1 MGKRWLVAIGATG
14 AALAAR
20 SAWRNWG
27 ATADERLM
35 ALPGDE
41 LVPEPASTTT
51 QAVTVLAPPS
61 EVWRWLVQIGQ
72 DRGGLYS
79 YDWMDNLIGL
89 RIHSADEVRDEWQHL
104 AVGDRVRLIPPGWMG
119 LADGYSLP
127 VAHVEPERSIVLRQ
141 EPPEH
146 PWNAIWSFTILP
158 DPDWPDRCRLVSRSR
173 DEQRPGL
180 GAAMQRALTA
190 AFDPITL
197 VMTRRM
203 LLGIKERAESEPV
216 TTWQGRQVR

>member
-1 MGKRWLVAIGATG
+1 MGKGWLVVTAAAG
-14 AALAAR
+14 AAVTAR
-20 SAWRNWG
+20 CVWRSWG
-27 ATADERLM
+27 ATADELCM

-41 LVPEPASTTT
+41 LVPDPATSATR
-51 QAVTVLAPPS
+51 AVTVLAPPR

-79 YDWMDNLIGL
+79 YDWLENLL
-89 RIHSADEVRDEWQHL
+89 RLHIHSADEVRDEWQHL
-104 AVGDRVRLIPPGWMG
+104 AVGDRVRLVPRGWMG
-119 LADGYSLP
+119 LRDGYSLP
-127 VAHVEPERSIVLRQ
+127 VAHLEPERSIVLRQ

-158 DPDWPDRCRLVSRSR
+158 DPDWPDRCRLVSRGR
-173 DEQRPGL
+173 EERRPGL
-180 GAAMQRALTA
+180 GAALQRALTA

-216 TTWQGRQVR
+216 ATWEGRQVR